1 MKKNIYKIY
10 LGLLILI
17 PIILI
22 LLPPSFFDNGDSI
35 CISVLFFDK
44 ECYGCGMTRAIQHLI
59 HLDFSIGYEYNKL
72 SIIALPLLI
81 LSYYTET
88 KRVYKLLRSN

>member
-1 MKKNIYKIY
+1 MKKKIYKIY
-10 LGLLILI
+10 FGLLILT

-22 LLPPSFFDNGDSI
+22 LLPSSFFDNGDSV

-59 HLDFSIGYEYNKL
+59 HFNLTDAKELNKL
-72 SIIALPLLI
+72 SFIVLPLLI
-81 LSYYTET
+81 FSYYKEL
-88 KRVYKLLRSN
+88 KRIINTIFDF

>member
-59 HLDFSIGYEYNKL
+59 HLDFTNAKECNKL
-72 SIIALPLLI
+72 SFIVLPLLI
-81 LSYYTET
+81 MLLIKEV
-88 KRVYKLLRSN
+88 KRIVSELKK